1 MSQSAVLLLFATIL
15 VLAVTLSSAIAAGP
29 QTLVFLALI
38 SAVGVL
44 VGMFMPRR
52 APPR

>member
-1 MSQSAVLLLFATIL
+1 MSQSAVLLLFASVL

-29 QTLVFLALI
+29 RALVFLTLVT
-38 SAVGVL
+38 AVGIV